1 MGWTLSIHNR
11 MEQGEPEKW
20 WTRYGKEVKSDI
32 SYVAIG
38 LGVSLVRAGRWCLL
52 ASIEMMP
59 PSTHQAVCQ
68 RLFLPTTKIPSFID
82 GSFVLG
88 RFQVIDPIFRD
99 LNVFQVSGFWGQLDK
114 KL

>member
-32 SYVAIG
+32 SCVAIG

-52 ASIEMMP
+52 ASL
-59 PSTHQAVCQ
+59 
-68 RLFLPTTKIPSFID
+68 R
-82 GSFVLG
+82 
-88 RFQVIDPIFRD
+88 
-99 LNVFQVSGFWGQLDK
+99 
-114 KL
+114 